1 MLEKKELNSIPRKFP
16 SEQQLYD
23 LNTKGR
29 FCIFPDVPVDAADK
43 VIASHTSISSQGG
56 MFGQSL
62 NRANNIA
69 KIAPELEETDDETER
84 VFREFDTHED
94 LLAFKA
100 ASEAGSSSSSTSAG
114 SNPNTLFGSKSENKG
129 WEWGNGGEPSQALI
143 DRYAEQKPTRGVTT
157 LPFEG
162 FSFK

>member
-1 MLEKKELNSIPRKFP
+1 MLEKKELNPIPCKFP

-43 VIASHTSISSQGG
+43 VIPSHTSKSSQVD

-62 NRANNIA
+62 NSANNIA
-69 KIAPELEETDDETER
+69 KMAPDLEETDDETER

-94 LLAFKA
+94 FLAFKA
-100 ASEAGSSSSSTSAG
+100 ASDAGNSSSSTSTG
-114 SNPNTLFGSKSENKG
+114 SNPNTLFGSKPENKA
-129 WEWGNGGEPSQALI
+129 WKWGDSIEPSPEMI
-143 DRYAEQKPTRGVTT
+143 DHYAAQETGRGYIT
-157 LPFEG
+157 LPVAEI
-162 FSFK
+162 SFK